1 MIAPV
6 VHSTEIKKSIERFI
20 QTRNTDFIYRND
32 LDKTCFQHDMA
43 YSKSKDVANR
53 TQSDRLLIDKP
64 FKIASDPKYDSCQR
78 GLASMVYKFFDKK
91 PSVLLHS
98 QIINSQMNFIK
109 RLLENTRNEKFIHLL
124 ETIFRVLI

>member
-53 TQSDRLLIDKP
+53 TQSDKTFNR
-64 FKIASDPKYDSCQR
+64 
-78 GLASMVYKFFDKK
+78 
-91 PSVLLHS
+91 
-98 QIINSQMNFIK
+98 
-109 RLLENTRNEKFIHLL
+109 
-124 ETIFRVLI
+124 

>member
-6 VHSTEIKKSIERFI
+6 VHSTEIKKSIERFM